1 MSGRDG
7 GLWVACVVPGG
18 VQTGLPPAV
27 YLRGERLTAR
37 LGVLAEFHR
46 TQQLP
51 LIPAQDVSQFPEEAG
66 ALLPA
71 ALRSPSST
79 PLPKCSLAQG
89 PETLPCPPLP
99 SPPLGA

>member
-51 LIPAQDVSQFPEEAG
+51 LIPAQDVSQLPEEAG
-66 ALLPA
+66 PLLPA

-79 PLPKCSLAQG
+79 PCTLALG
-89 PETLPCPPLP
+89 PETLP